1 MSLHSLNN
9 KIALVTGGG
18 TGIGFGAA
26 KQLAEAGAF
35 VYITGRRLD
44 VLEEAVA
51 EIGNNVKALKADVS
65 KKSDMERVA
74 SIIKEEKGH
83 LDIVF
88 SNAGYCIAKPMVEV
102 SEDFF
107 DNMYNTNI
115 KGNLFTVQSM
125 LPIIKDGGSIILTSS
140 MTAFIGLPGYTVY
153 AATKAAIQ
161 GMAKVWTT
169 EFKARKIRVN
179 VVSPGAIPTE
189 GYQDVQ
195 GMSSEQ
201 VKEFTDRITAEIP
214 AGRVGAA
221 EELGDAVVFLASDAS
236 SFINGVNL
244 VVDGGQTMV
253 YAGKL

>member
-1 MSLHSLNN
+1 MSLHSLNG
-9 KIALVTGGG
+9 KTALVTGGG

-26 KQLAEAGAF
+26 KRLAEAGAY

-44 VLEEAVA
+44 VLEAA
-51 EIGNNVKALKADVS
+51 AAKIGDNVKALQADVS
-65 KKSDMERVA
+65 QKTDMEKVA
-74 SIIKEEKGH
+74 SIIKEEKGS
-83 LDIVF
+83 LDVIF
-88 SNAGYCIAKPMVEV
+88 SNAGYCISKPLVEV
-102 SEDFF
+102 TEDFF
-107 DNMYNTNI
+107 DGMYNTNI

-125 LPIIKDGGSIILTSS
+125 IPIMNDGGSIILTSS

-169 EFKARKIRVN
+169 ELKDRKIRVN

-195 GMSSEQ
+195 GMSPEQ
-201 VKEFTDRITAEIP
+201 VKEFSNRLTAEIP
-214 AGRVGAA
+214 TGRVGTS
-221 EELGDAVVFLASDAS
+221 EELGDAVVFLGSDAS
-236 SFINGVNL
+236 TFINGINL

>member
-1 MSLHSLNN
+1 MSSHSL
-9 KIALVTGGG
+9 KGKTALVTGGG

-26 KQLAEAGAF
+26 KRLAEAGAY

-44 VLEEAVA
+44 VLEAA
-51 EIGNNVKALKADVS
+51 AAKIGDNVKALQADVS
-65 KKSDMERVA
+65 RKADMDKVA
-74 SIIKEEKGH
+74 STIKQEKGS
-83 LDIVF
+83 LDIIF
-88 SNAGYCIAKPMVEV
+88 SNAGYCISKPLVEV
-102 SEDFF
+102 TEDFF
-107 DNMYNTNI
+107 DGMYNTNI

-125 LPIIKDGGSIILTSS
+125 LPIMNDGGSIILTSS

-169 EFKARKIRVN
+169 ELKHRKIRVN

-195 GMSSEQ
+195 GMSPEQ
-201 VKEFTDRITAEIP
+201 VKEFSDRLTAEIP
-214 AGRVGAA
+214 AGRVGTS
-221 EELGDAVVFLASDAS
+221 EELGDAVVFLGSDAS
-236 SFINGVNL
+236 TFINGVNL